1 MDGIKNVG
9 RRKKWNLLVL
19 FCKFLYLSAGAQSTS
34 LTIHGSTTGDF
45 GGVNTYFVQIQGHS
59 PNPLVINWSV
69 SNNARIV
76 SACSQAMNSMSFIG
90 NCAFISVQFFN
101 TTPTTTISVIV
112 GSASASRVVS
122 VTQPL
127 LVGNLPDRQDISFNT
142 SPGILPEVNATGG
155 TGTITYQW
163 QKSNDN
169 TNWTNVGTANTN
181 HSNLDYNPGNLT
193 VSAYFRIRAVSGA
206 ASAFS
211 NSMYVNVRNQIEAG
225 TITYSQ
231 IIPSGTRPVI
241 LKGNPARGTQ
251 LNQLNG
257 QVTYQWQQSSDG
269 TNWTNISGAVQKDFW
284 PPVLTVTTHY
294 RRQLFVA
301 SVLRGHSNTATVTVR
316 GNTTNNQ
323 PNNSTAS
330 SFTQPIATLN
340 DLPNVTAGHFNR
352 TVSFTTKRPGITLP
366 SSLLNVAPQDGVVE
380 AGFSDGAGRPV
391 QSIQQRSTPTGVD
404 VIAAVQYDEFG
415 RTNENFLPYSDGGT
429 SAANFRNNAGT
440 QQRNFYNTRFPGEH
454 FLYSKTVPADDMSGE
469 VLSQSAPGAVFT
481 GNNLGARSNTRIY
494 FETEEVV
501 YWQVNASGLPVAN
514 GTLSQRFYGNRDLMI
529 EEAFDINGR
538 RLIRYTD
545 LMGRM
550 VMEKIQNV
558 DVPTSHVNGW
568 NITYYVY
575 DELGQLR
582 FVLPSNAVKAALVQ
596 LGLLTSGTY
605 TLNAGI
611 INNLCFEFRYDVL
624 GRVIYKKVP
633 EVAHELYVYDQLGR
647 QVLSQDAKQRIT
659 GQWSFIKFDGKDRP
673 TLTGLWNAGTGTTES
688 TIRTQAAAS
697 SDYPAINASTEVHTE
712 TYYDNYSFTGASAK
726 PFNSALFND
735 IPTGTNAVAPTQ
747 SQMLTDLI
755 TGTRIRVFY
764 PAGLTGPQWLTTIN
778 YYDNRER
785 VIQTH
790 SDNILGGT
798 DVLSTR
804 YNFTGDVLGQH
815 YRHANPKPNANYA
828 VLSIIKR
835 NVYDIDGRLLQ
846 VFQRVNNEPERQL
859 LGFEY
864 NELGQLTR
872 KILGPGAGANGTNLE
887 NLNYTYNLQGQLT
900 GINANYAR
908 DRAAGHWWG
917 TSLHYYDGF
926 TQPKYDGTISGV
938 VWRSR
943 GKFDEANAY
952 GFDYDVMS
960 RLKQAY
966 FTQTNAVN
974 TSSGG
979 WNQNKNFTTDNL
991 NYDEN
996 GNIINMRSQSTAF
1009 GTTRTVDDL
1018 TYSYNTN
1025 SNRLT
1030 RVQDSGNG
1038 TPATNQTP
1046 GIAGAGGLKDFK
1058 DGNNTGDDYTYDANG
1073 NIISDANKNF
1083 TATYNHLDKPERIML
1098 ENNPNKDIRY
1108 VYDATGERLQKI
1120 VRHNDTVRTTTY
1132 VDGLTY
1138 LNDTTLLFFAH
1149 DGGRTRRNY
1158 KGRLV
1163 NDYFIEDH
1171 LGNTRMVLTDER
1183 DTVAYL
1189 AAFETNRDAIE
1200 NAVWRNRNN
1209 TREAIVSGNAF
1220 FNNPNSSNTHYS
1232 RLNGNDAARR
1242 KGPGLVLKV
1251 MAGDTLNISTRA
1263 LYTANS
1269 VPNTMATVNDMVTS
1283 ILTGFLGA
1291 ASGNA
1296 VLDNKAWLQ
1305 TNNGVVVNTNAMNSF
1320 ITNNQT
1326 NNSNTGTTP
1335 RAYLKYLLFDED
1347 FNLVQGFAER
1357 IDNGANSVHT
1367 YTTGGQLVVPKNGF
1381 IYVFTTNESPVDVW
1395 FDDINVI
1402 HRTGPLLQESSFYP
1416 FGMEIAPLSSY
1427 AAIKVP
1433 NERDYQKNELD
1444 EEFGLELHYFDA
1456 RMYDAQVGRFGGVD
1470 VKADKFPSLSP
1481 YNYSVNNPIFLID
1494 PDGREPITAAIFM
1507 TAKIVKALTV
1517 AAKIKK
1523 AAKVVSFAAGGLY
1536 NTWKNREN
1544 IQNSINNRGFFVG
1557 LLQAKGYFLAGGIGA
1572 KVALKGGL
1580 FTAAGIGISGTLNI
1594 GMDYWS
1600 GELNQKSNFGDFL
1613 QSFAEGGSS
1622 ALFGKSVGKT
1632 FMKPH
1637 YKPDLIETSPGKF
1650 VQKTETHLKAWQYRG
1665 LNILGKASEK
1675 GVQSFMDSYA
1685 EYGAEGM
1692 KDSKYGRSFYLHSF
1706 LAGFGSGLVNGL
1718 VDEVL
1723 ITEKGWFGK
1732 DFKSIDKFS
1741 KGLANGLLSYESSL
1755 TKTLLLGS
1763 MNKKYGEYANKEFK
1777 KVFRDFFIRGSLQS
1791 SVYWLSSF
1799 IK

>member
-1 MDGIKNVG
+1 MKHKMLFRKN
-9 RRKKWNLLVL
+9 KQHLSKWLLL
-19 FCKFLYLSAGAQSTS
+19 FFLTIITSFSHAQSTS
-34 LTIHGSTTGDF
+34 LTLHGPSTGEF
-45 GGVNTYFVQIQGHS
+45 EGLNTYFVQIHGTT

-69 SNNARIV
+69 TNNGRIV
-76 SACSQAMNSMSFIG
+76 TACSQNLNTSSFSG
-90 NCAFISVQFFN
+90 TCNLISVLFLN
-101 TTPTTTISVIV
+101 TTSSVTV
-112 GSASASRVVS
+112 NVTVDSASASRVVT
-122 VTQPL
+122 VTPALVMNKL
-127 LVGNLPDRQDISFNT
+127 LSRMDVSYNT
-142 SPGILPEVNATGG
+142 SPGQLPAVAATGG
-155 TGTITYQW
+155 TGVFTYQW
-163 QKSNDN
+163 QKSSDN
-169 TNWTNVGTANTN
+169 NNWTDVGTSNANHN
-181 HSNLDYNPGNLT
+181 NLGYNPGNLT
-193 VSAYFRIRAVSGA
+193 ASAYFRIRVTSGVRTV
-206 ASAFS
+206 FS
-211 NSMYVNVRNQIEAG
+211 NSLYVNVRNQHEAG

-231 IIPSGTRPVI
+231 TIPSGTRPVE
-241 LKGNPARGTQ
+241 LKGNTARGTQ

-316 GNTTNNQ
+316 SNTTNNQ

-352 TVSFTTKRPGITLP
+352 TLSFTTKRPGITLP
-366 SSLLNVAPQDGVVE
+366 SSLLNIAPQDGVVE

-391 QSIQQRSTPTGVD
+391 QSIQQRATPAGAD

-440 QQRNFYNTRFPGEH
+440 QQRNFYNLRFPGEQ
-454 FLYSKTVPADDMSGE
+454 FLYSKTVPEDDMSGE

-501 YWQVNASGLPVAN
+501 HWQVNASGLPVAN
-514 GTLSQRFYGNRDLMI
+514 GTVAQRFYGNRDLMI

-558 DVPTSHVNGW
+558 DAPASHVNGW

-673 TLTGLWNAGTGTTES
+673 TLTGIWNAGTGITES

-735 IPTGTNAVAPTQ
+735 IPTGINAVAPAQ
-747 SQMLTDLI
+747 SQMLNDLI

-764 PAGLTGPQWLTTIN
+764 PAGVTGPQWLTTVN
-778 YYDNRER
+778 YYDNQER

-887 NLNYTYNLQGQLT
+887 HLNYTYNLQGQLT

-908 DRAAGHWWG
+908 DRSAGHWWG

-966 FTQTNAVN
+966 FTQTTAVN

-1018 TYSYNTN
+1018 TYSYNAN

-1030 RVQDSGNG
+1030 RVQDNGNG
-1038 TPATNQTP
+1038 TQATNQTP
-1046 GIAGAGGLKDFK
+1046 GIAGSGGLKDFK
-1058 DGNNTGDDYTYDANG
+1058 DGTNGGDDYTYDANG
-1073 NIISDANKNF
+1073 NIVSDANKNF
-1083 TATYNHLDKPERIML
+1083 TATYNHLDKPERIVM
-1098 ENNPNKDIRY
+1098 ENNQLKDIRY

-1120 VRHNDTVRTTTY
+1120 VRHNDTVRTITY

-1138 LNDTTLLFFAH
+1138 LNDTSLLFFAH

-1189 AAFETNRDAIE
+1189 TAFETNRDALE
-1200 NAVWRNRNN
+1200 NAVWRNRNT
-1209 TREAIVSGNAF
+1209 TRETIASTNAF
-1220 FNNPNSSNTHYS
+1220 FNNPNPNAQYS
-1232 RLNGNDAARR
+1232 RLNGSDANRR

-1251 MAGDTLNISTRA
+1251 MAGDTLNITTRA
-1263 LYTANS
+1263 LYNATS

-1283 ILTGFLGA
+1283 VLTGFLGA

-1305 TNNGVVVNTNAMNSF
+1305 TNNGVVINTNAMNNF
-1320 ITNNQT
+1320 ITDNQN

-1357 IDNGANSVHT
+1357 IDNGAGTVHT
-1367 YTTGGQLVVPKNGF
+1367 YNAGGQLVVPKNGF

-1416 FGMEIAPLSSY
+1416 FGMEITPLSSY

-1470 VKADKFPSLSP
+1470 EKADKQFGLTP
-1481 YNYSVNNPIFLID
+1481 YHQSANNPVMFVD
-1494 PDGREPITAAIFM
+1494 PDGRFFFLVAGLFLAKSVTLGLGAKMAIGAAASIVSNISKISDATKGKGNFWKGLGTALGYGAVGALGAGVGLKFSGFEKMATVGKVWDLYGFLAGGSLNVAFEAATGQFGKEGVNKLGRVTGSFLTGGFSALAGKNFGSSFDKGVSLADKKAGITAAKSKADLTWESLGDHVLQNGGSADKYF
-1507 TAKIVKALTV
+1507 AK
-1517 AAKIKK
+1517 KK
-1523 AAKVVSFAAGGLY
+1523 AAKNIFSWRNIGQYSLKGL
-1536 NTWKNREN
+1536 EN
-1544 IQNSINNRGFFVG
+1544 V
-1557 LLQAKGYFLAGGIGA
+1557 GA
-1572 KVALKGGL
+1572 KLNENNGHIGWKSFGG
-1580 FTAAGIGISGTLNI
+1580 
-1594 GMDYWS
+1594 
-1600 GELNQKSNFGDFL
+1600 
-1613 QSFAEGGSS
+1613 
-1622 ALFGKSVGKT
+1622 
-1632 FMKPH
+1632 
-1637 YKPDLIETSPGKF
+1637 
-1650 VQKTETHLKAWQYRG
+1650 
-1665 LNILGKASEK
+1665 
-1675 GVQSFMDSYA
+1675 
-1685 EYGAEGM
+1685 
-1692 KDSKYGRSFYLHSF
+1692 
-1706 LAGFGSGLVNGL
+1706 
-1718 VDEVL
+1718 
-1723 ITEKGWFGK
+1723 
-1732 DFKSIDKFS
+1732 
-1741 KGLANGLLSYESSL
+1741 
-1755 TKTLLLGS
+1755 
-1763 MNKKYGEYANKEFK
+1763 
-1777 KVFRDFFIRGSLQS
+1777 
-1791 SVYWLSSF
+1791 
-1799 IK
+1799 